1 MSKFRPWAIW
11 RRLQYGV
18 GFTAFWIIVGGA
30 FYYTNT
36 YTPPTCF
43 DNLQNNTE
51 AGVDCDGSC
60 VRICASSVTPPVVEW
75 AESFKIQDGQYN
87 AVAYI
92 QNRNLQA
99 GTPVLKYKFQLLE
112 NGSLIAER
120 SGTTVLPP
128 NTIYPIFEGR
138 IITTDGREP
147 TETRFEL
154 EPAELWL
161 PANYVRNQFR
171 VIDLNLEN
179 TDTTPRL
186 TTKIENTELTDADGI
201 ETVATIFDSEGKP
214 QTVSRSFIDKFA
226 SRSIREVVFTWPNS
240 IAKTIKSCEV
250 PSDIM
255 VVLDRSG
262 SMSADGGEPPEPLE
276 SAKIAA
282 QNFILQAQSSTQIG
296 LVSYAASTTFP
307 IEQVLTSDKETA
319 AKAATAVAMGK
330 DGTQYTNM
338 GDAFA
343 TALAELT
350 SERHRDNARKVIVF
364 LTDGDV
370 TMPFNPETNQLDRNY
385 AATYALEKANA
396 AKDASVT
403 IYTIGFG
410 QALQKED
417 GSMTR
422 DIELIRSLA
431 SEPGLYYEAPTIAD
445 LENVYKQIATGLCEA
460 GPTKIEVIPKNKTTF
475 TPLQ

>member
-1 MSKFRPWAIW
+1 MSKFRPWAFW
-11 RRLQYGV
+11 RRLQYGL
-18 GFTAFWIIVGGA
+18 GFSAFWIIVGGV
-30 FYYTNT
+30 FYYTNS

-43 DNLQNNTE
+43 DKILNGTE

-75 AESFKIQDGQYN
+75 VESFKIQDGQYN

-92 QNRNLQA
+92 QNRNTVA
-99 GTPVLKYKFQLLE
+99 GTPAFKYKFQLLE

-138 IITTDGREP
+138 ISTTDGREP
-147 TETRFEL
+147 TETRFEF

-161 PANYVRNQFR
+161 PATYIRNQFR
-171 VIDLNLEN
+171 IVDLNLEN
-179 TDTTPRL
+179 TDTSPRL
-186 TTKIENTELTDADGI
+186 TAKIENTELTNADGI

-226 SRSIREVVFTWPNS
+226 SRTTREVVFTWPNS
-240 IAKTIKSCEV
+240 IAKTLRSCEV

-282 QNFILQAQSSTQIG
+282 QNFIRQAQSSTQIG
-296 LVSYAASTTFP
+296 LVSYAASTTLP
-307 IEQVLTSDKETA
+307 IEQVLTSDKEAA
-319 AKAATAVAMGK
+319 AKAAIGVTMGK

-338 GDAFA
+338 GEAFA
-343 TALAELT
+343 TALTELT
-350 SERHRDNARKVIVF
+350 SERHRDNARKVIIF

-370 TMPFNPETNQLDRNY
+370 TRPVNPTTNELDRDY
-385 AATYALEKANA
+385 AASYALEKAQL
-396 AKDASVT
+396 AKDASVI

-417 GSMTR
+417 GSMAR
-422 DIELIRSLA
+422 DIELIRNLA
-431 SEPGLYYEAPTIAD
+431 SEPELFYEAPTIAD
-445 LENVYKQIATGLCEA
+445 LEKVYKQIATGLCEA
-460 GPTKIEVIPKNKTTF
+460 GPNKIDVIPKNHPVF
-475 TPLQ
+475 APLQ

>member
-1 MSKFRPWAIW
+1 MSI
-11 RRLQYGV
+11 
-18 GFTAFWIIVGGA
+18 TH
-30 FYYTNT
+30 
-36 YTPPTCF
+36 
-43 DNLQNNTE
+43 
-51 AGVDCDGSC
+51 
-60 VRICASSVTPPVVEW
+60 PVVEW

-92 QNRNLQA
+92 QNRNAVA
-99 GTPVLKYKFQLLE
+99 GTPEFKYKFQLLE

-128 NTIYPIFEGR
+128 NTVYPIFEGR
-138 IITTDGREP
+138 IATTDGRAP
-147 TETRFEL
+147 TETRFEF

-161 PANYVRNQFR
+161 PATYIRNQFR

-179 TDTTPRL
+179 ADTRPRL
-186 TTKIENTELTDADGI
+186 TTKIENTELTDADAV
-201 ETVATIFDSEGKP
+201 ETVATIFSSEGKP
-214 QTVSRSFIDKFA
+214 LTVSRTLIDKLA
-226 SRSIREVVFTWPNS
+226 SRTTREVVFTWPNS

-262 SMSADGGEPPEPLE
+262 SMAADGGNPPEPLE
-276 SAKIAA
+276 SAKVAA
-282 QNFILQAQSSTQIG
+282 QNFILQVQSSTQIG
-296 LVSYAASTTFP
+296 LVSYSASATLP
-307 IEQVLTSDKETA
+307 IEQVLTNDKQIA
-319 AKAATAVAMGK
+319 AKAATQVTMGK

-350 SERHRDNARKVIVF
+350 SERHRDNARKVIIF

-370 TMPFNPETNQLDRNY
+370 TRPVNPATNELDRDY
-385 AATYALEKANA
+385 AATYALEKAKE

-422 DIELIRSLA
+422 DIELIRNLA
-431 SEPGLYYEAPTIAD
+431 SEPDLYYEAPTIAD
-445 LENVYKQIATGLCEA
+445 LEKVYKQIATGLCEE
-460 GPTKIEVIPKNKTTF
+460 GPTKIEVIPKNRPVF
-475 TPLQ
+475 APLQ